1 MNSALM
7 KDLLDLGDAFEQ
19 AYPDRAAQTLPT
31 FLAWANRSP
40 EAPQPPQPAPPT
52 AAPAAAP
59 PAPDLA
65 YTYYSPEVP
74 VLQTYVS
81 HMATNAYRYFRG
93 YVKRVF
99 EALPL
104 LNFDDFITLAVLAG
118 RGSLTKTHLVE
129 MTVNEKTSGMLVI
142 KRLIDKGF
150 VAQTDDE
157 PDKRTR
163 RITVTPAGLAV
174 LHAAQP
180 AMNQATHLF
189 VGDLDEAEQR
199 HLSALLTRLDRFH
212 EPIYL
217 AHFANRDTSLE
228 ALKEAGPVAAA
239 LAVPAAPAMPA
250 AAVPAA
256 PLDAA

>member
-31 FLAWANRSP
+31 FLAWAAGP
-40 EAPQPPQPAPPT
+40 PVVAAPTVALAVPPGATPLFAAATGAPG
-52 AAPAAAP
+52 AAPAAA
-59 PAPDLA
+59 ADYA
-65 YTYYSPEVP
+65 YYSSEVP
-74 VLQTYVS
+74 ALQTYLA

-99 EALPL
+99 DALPL
-104 LNFDDFITLAVLAG
+104 LNFDDFLTLAILAE

-129 MTVNEKTSGMLVI
+129 LTINEKTSGMLVI

-157 PDKRTR
+157 QDKRTR
-163 RITVTPAGLAV
+163 RITVTPAGLAM
-174 LHAAQP
+174 LRAAQP
-180 AMNQATHLF
+180 VMNQATQLF
-189 VGDLDEAEQR
+189 VGDLSEAEQ
-199 HLSALLTRLDRFH
+199 HQLSALFTRLDKFH

-217 AHFANRDTSLE
+217 AHFANRDVPPD
-228 ALKEAGPVAAA
+228 ALKEATRPGQAA
-239 LAVPAAPAMPA
+239 L
-250 AAVPAA
+250 
-256 PLDAA
+256 